1 MPVEDKNKRE
11 RARKIYSTAII
22 DKLIADRNLGYDID
36 YEPFF
41 NRDTSL
47 RSADIPFKMT
57 DEEMEEY
64 QKCYD
69 DPEYF
74 IGKYCKFMTD
84 KGMDTVELRDYQ
96 KKVIDIVTSESY
108 NEEMDDAVPTHRNII
123 WLASRQVGKC
133 VSASV
138 SMSYKKSDD
147 GENKGIDMLQAY
159 CRSKTKM
166 SVIDRIKNILY
177 GIYKK
182 L

>member
-36 YEPFF
+36 FEPFF

-84 KGMDTVELRDYQ
+84 KGMSTVELRDYQ
-96 KKVIDIVTSESY
+96 KKVIDIVTAESY
-108 NEEMDDAVPTHRNII
+108 NPDLDDVVPSHRNIL

-133 VSASV
+133 SV
-138 SMSYKKSDD
+138 ATTKIELPTRKTNIFKIFNDKYTKKP
-147 GENKGIDMLQAY
+147 IL
-159 CRSKTKM
+159 
-166 SVIDRIKNILY
+166 SVIKGFLYKIYYNIK
-177 GIYKK
+177 
-182 L
+182 